1 MFGNIVSGIANAV
14 SSVIETV
21 AGSDSIL
28 GKVTSALGIDD
39 LPGMILGGPGKWLET
54 LSDAINLPPIVGD
67 ILNCITNVATGN
79 IPGAISG
86 AIDAA
91 KGIAVACGADKL
103 AEFIS
108 IGKDIAG
115 LINPAMFGGGGGGG
129 GLADIISSTKAGG
142 LQLDIGGVA
151 DFLTSA
157 ANDLKDAPVDMSQT
171 WMGIFQDATALYEHS
186 QPPLNLRA

>member
-21 AGSDSIL
+21 AGPDSIL
-28 GKVTSALGIDD
+28 GKVTNALGIDD
-39 LPGMILGGPGKWLET
+39 LPGMILGGPGEWLE
-54 LSDAINLPPIVGD
+54 SVCDAINLPPLVGD

-79 IPGAISG
+79 VPGAISG

-115 LINPAMFGGGGGGG
+115 LINPSMFGGGPIS
-129 GLADIISSTKAGG
+129 DIISSTRAGG
-142 LQLDIGGVA
+142 LQLDAGSVSE
-151 DFLTSA
+151 FLASA
-157 ANDLKDAPVDMSQT
+157 ASDLKDAPIDTAQT
-171 WMGIFQDATALYEHS
+171 WMGIFEDATALFEHS

>member
-1 MFGNIVSGIANAV
+1 MLGKIVSGIANAV
-14 SSVIETV
+14 SDVIETV

-54 LSDAINLPPIVGD
+54 VCDAINLPPIVGD

-91 KGIAVACGADKL
+91 KEIAVACGAEKL
-103 AEFIS
+103 GEFIS
-108 IGKDIAG
+108 LGKDIASI
-115 LINPAMFGGGGGGG
+115 INPAMFGGGGSIPDA
-129 GLADIISSTKAGG
+129 LKLSQAGG
-142 LQLDIGGVA
+142 FQVFGPPA
-151 DFLTSA
+151 DLLSSA
-157 ANDLKDAPVDMSQT
+157 AKELAGAPKDMSET
-171 WMGIFQDATALYEHS
+171 WMNIFQDAMALYEHS